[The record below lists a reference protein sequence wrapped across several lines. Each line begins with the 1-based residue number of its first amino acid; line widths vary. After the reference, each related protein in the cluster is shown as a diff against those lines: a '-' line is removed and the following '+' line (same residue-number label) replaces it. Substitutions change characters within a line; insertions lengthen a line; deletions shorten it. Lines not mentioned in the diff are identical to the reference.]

1 MFSGSVELASSH
13 AISIPLAQFNG
24 PNAMTQYN
32 GQLVQSPSLRG
43 RSNVLTH
50 RQRLEIISLFEN
62 QNVTKAQLGRMF
74 GVTESAIRKTIR
86 RKESLM
92 GKTTPTQK
100 SPRSEKSS
108 AAERQIKSAAE
119 QNNPVVV
126 ELQENYPAMKE
137 SVKTESNLAN

>member
-1 MFSGSVELASSH
+1 M
-13 AISIPLAQFNG
+13 
-24 PNAMTQYN
+24 
-32 GQLVQSPSLRG
+32 
-43 RSNVLTH
+43 TH